1 MKDRTLV
8 QGVKKGFG
16 HKNLMRCFKI
26 CTNHN
31 YGNSTTFMYLHT
43 AITFITTLTRMNIL
57 TNQE

>member
-16 HKNLMRCFKI
+16 HKNLMICFKI

-31 YGNSTTFMYLHT
+31 FFSHQKIMWMSLKQAEN
-43 AITFITTLTRMNIL
+43 
-57 TNQE
+57 